1 MERCSAAGRW
11 AKRVRSRDER
21 GDATTE
27 TVIAVPMLILFILA
41 TMQFVLWGHAGAVAK
56 AAAVEGARAAR
67 IDGGSAADGR
77 QTALDFLA
85 QTAPTQVLDPV
96 VTVNA
101 DADRARAE
109 VRGRVPGLV
118 PFVELRVRAVS
129 EGPTERFR
137 PPPAGGGA

>member
-1 MERCSAAGRW
+1 MPSSSAALW
-11 AKRVRSRDER
+11 ARRVRSRDER

-67 IDGGSAADGR
+67 IDGGSSDAGR

-85 QTAPTQVLDPV
+85 QTGPTQVLNPV
-96 VTVNA
+96 VTINA
-101 DADRARAE
+101 DAERARAE
-109 VRGRVPGLV
+109 VSGQVPQLI
-118 PFVELRVRAVS
+118 PFLTLTVRAAS

-137 PPPAGGGA
+137 SPVDGGGGP

>member
-1 MERCSAAGRW
+1 MQSSSAALW
-11 AKRVRSRDER
+11 ARRVRSGDER

-67 IDGGSAADGR
+67 IDGGSSDAGR

-85 QTAPTQVLDPV
+85 QTGPTQVLNPV
-96 VTVNA
+96 VTVSA
-101 DADRARAE
+101 DAERARAE
-109 VRGRVPGLV
+109 VSGKVPQLI
-118 PFVELRVRAVS
+118 PFLNLTVRAVS

-137 PPPAGGGA
+137 PPIAGGGGP

>member
-1 MERCSAAGRW
+1 MQSSSAAQW
-11 AKRVRSRDER
+11 ARRVRSRDER

-41 TMQFVLWGHAGAVAK
+41 TMQFVLWGHAGEVAK

-67 IDGGSAADGR
+67 IEGGSAEAGR

-85 QTAPTQVLDPV
+85 QTGPTQVLDPV

-101 DADRARAE
+101 DAERARAE
-109 VRGRVPGLV
+109 VSGQVPQLI
-118 PFVELRVRAVS
+118 PFLSLTVRAAS
-129 EGPTERFR
+129 EGPIERFR
-137 PPPAGGGA
+137 SPAEGSGR

>member
-1 MERCSAAGRW
+1 MRW
-11 AKRVRSRDER
+11 RDER

-27 TVIAVPMLILFILA
+27 VVIAVPMLILFILA

-67 IDGGSAADGR
+67 IDGGGPDQGR

-85 QTAPTQVLDPV
+85 QTAATQVLDPV

-101 DADRARAE
+101 DAERARAE
-109 VRGRVPGLV
+109 VTGRVPQLV
-118 PFVELRVRAVS
+118 PFLQLHVRAVS
-129 EGPTERFR
+129 EGPRETFR
-137 PPPAGGGA
+137 ADAGAGGGP